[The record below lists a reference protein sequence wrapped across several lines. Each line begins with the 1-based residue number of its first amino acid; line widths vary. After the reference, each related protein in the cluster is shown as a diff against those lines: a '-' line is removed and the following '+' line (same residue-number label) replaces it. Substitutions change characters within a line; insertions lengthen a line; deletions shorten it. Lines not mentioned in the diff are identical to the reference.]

1 MTTARDLIK
10 GALRKIN
17 AIGKGAPLDNDE
29 AQDALSVLNQ
39 MLASW
44 SAEGG
49 MVFNETS
56 ETFNLTSGDG
66 VYTIGVGGDFNT
78 TRPNRIVSAFVTFGG
93 TDTPLI
99 FLTKDQYDSIGI
111 KTDQGEPDCIY
122 YDGNYPLGTIYLD
135 PVPVGGTITLNMV
148 KPMTSFSSLD
158 TVFAM
163 PGEYQMA
170 IEYNLA
176 VLMAPEYET
185 EPSPT
190 VFRMAVRSKK
200 IVMAQNG
207 YADKILSS
215 LDINDGSGVTGNIYS
230 GYWR

>member
-66 VYTIGVGGDFNT
+66 IYTIGASGNFNT
-78 TRPNRIVSAFVTFGG
+78 SRPNRIVSAFVSLNGI
-93 TDTPLI
+93 DTPLV
-99 FLTKDQYDSIGI
+99 FLTKDQYDSIEI
-111 KTDQGEPDCIY
+111 KTEQGDPRYIY
-122 YDGNYPLGTIYLD
+122 YDGNYPLGTIYLN
-135 PVPVGGTITLNMV
+135 PVPVGGTITINTV
-148 KPMTSFSSLD
+148 KPLSSFSTLD
-158 TVFAM
+158 AAFSM

-170 IEYNLA
+170 IEFNLA

-190 VFRMAVRSKK
+190 VFRNAIKTKR
-200 IVMAQNG
+200 IVMTQNG
-207 YADKILSS
+207 FSDKILSS
-215 LDINDGSGVTGNIYS
+215 VDVPDGYNVTGNIYS
-230 GYWR
+230 GYWG